1 MPEFTDFKDY
11 KEKLWEVAKYLKIKQ
26 DETKVKLLWGTTNL
40 FSDKRYMNGAG
51 TSSDYSSFVWAAAS
65 LKNMLEVTY

>member
-40 FSDKRYMNGAG
+40 FSDKR
-51 TSSDYSSFVWAAAS
+51 
-65 LKNMLEVTY
+65 